1 MQKTSTGK
9 AYATLNGAMKLS
21 IGVDIG
27 GTNICLGV
35 VAPDGSVL
43 TRSQFRTDAFDDGT
57 VFVDDLSKRITELMA
72 NHEAKHGATVWQGVG
87 IGAPNGNYRSG
98 SIEEPPN
105 LRFKGVT
112 PIVSLLKER
121 LHLSAIKLTNDA
133 NAAAIGEKIY
143 GAARNYSDFIMIT
156 LGTGLGSGIFVNN
169 QLVYGHDGFAG
180 ELGHISVIPD
190 GRYCGFGRRGSLE
203 NYCSATG
210 IRRTYFEMIAQRGG
224 GTSLDHKPLGEIT
237 AKDIADAADAGDEI
251 AMATMDFTGR
261 ILGEALASTALVT
274 SPAAFFLFGGPVK
287 AGDVLLEPTRRSF
300 ERHLSPPFKNKIK
313 IVESALP
320 MGDAAVM
327 GAAALVAD

>member
-1 MQKTSTGK
+1 MK
-9 AYATLNGAMKLS
+9 AH

-27 GTNICLGV
+27 GTNTCLGAV
-35 VAPDGSVL
+35 SPEGSVL
-43 TRSQFRTDAFDDGT
+43 TRAQFSTDAYENGT
-57 VFVDDLSKRITELMA
+57 AFVDKLSEMITDLMA
-72 NHEAKHGATVWQGVG
+72 KHEAEHGAVDWRGVG
-87 IGAPNGNYRSG
+87 IGAPNGNYLSG

-112 PIVSLLKER
+112 PIVSLLEER
-121 LHLSAIKLTNDA
+121 LRLPAIKLTNDA

-143 GAARNYSDFIMIT
+143 GAARDYSDFIMIT

-224 GTSLDHKPLGEIT
+224 DTSLDHKPLREIT
-237 AKDIADAADAGDEI
+237 AKDIADAAYEGDEI

-261 ILGEALASTALVT
+261 LLGEALASTALVT

-287 AGDVLLEPTRRSF
+287 AGDVLLGPTRRSF
-300 ERHLSPPFKNKIK
+300 EKHLIPPFKNKIK
-313 IVESALP
+313 ILESALP

-327 GAAALVAD
+327 GAAALVAE